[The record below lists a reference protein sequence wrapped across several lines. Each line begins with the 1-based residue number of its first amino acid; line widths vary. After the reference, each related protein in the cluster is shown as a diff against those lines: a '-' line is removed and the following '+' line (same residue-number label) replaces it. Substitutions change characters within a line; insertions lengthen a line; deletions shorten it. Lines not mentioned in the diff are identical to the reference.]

1 MSIENDDDT
10 GGDPKLAALLPRV
23 VLRAPFLSKE
33 LGPLRYVATNAE
45 GVTVAMFDNG
55 FALHLHGDL
64 RSLVLALRHASTPA
78 LG

>member
-23 VLRAPFLSKE
+23 VLRAPLSKE
-33 LGPLRYVATNAE
+33 LGPLRCVATNAE
-45 GVTVAMFDNG
+45 GVTVARFDNG
-55 FALHLHGDL
+55 FRPPLHGDL